1 MFEKDP
7 ENLSGRGHPSWL
19 SILIKKFELI
29 LLNLQEEMR
38 EDEIAQNKKNID
50 KISTV
55 ISSSK
60 DSLIND
66 DKKSV
71 KSEFNNQIPKSSTS
85 PERTAVRTNKFVFSI
100 GKFSAFLSCCV
111 VGLISCNM
119 EEREAFIVVSF
130 VYLLYHY

>member
-38 EDEIAQNKKNID
+38 EDEIAQNKKNINN

-55 ISSSK
+55 ISNSK

-66 DKKSV
+66 DKKMV
-71 KSEFNNQIPKSSTS
+71 KSEINNQIPPSSAS
-85 PERTAVRTNKFVFSI
+85 PERTAVRTNKFVFTI

-111 VGLISCNM
+111 VDRKS
-119 EEREAFIVVSF
+119 VV
-130 VYLLYHY
+130 